1 MSIREPRI
9 PERLF
14 VWGLFGL
21 GAYLV
26 GAITMLALM
35 VTIGGCFG
43 R

>member
-14 VWGLFGL
+14 VWGLAIFGGMVG
-21 GAYLV
+21 GAAIMLLV
-26 GAITMLALM
+26 IIQ
-35 VTIGGCFG
+35 IGGCFG